1 MKVAT
6 VVGARPQF
14 IKAAPVSRALR
25 SVADEYLIHTGQHY
39 DDGMSKVFFEDL
51 DIPAPAVNL
60 GVGSDLHGA
69 QTAAMLTGIEAVLI
83 EQRPDWVIV
92 YGDTNSTL
100 AGALAGAKLN
110 LPVAHV
116 EAGLRSFR
124 RDMPE
129 EINRVLTDHVADH
142 LYCPTKTAVDHL
154 AAEGIDEGVYLVGD
168 VMVDALLGVKPL
180 LGRDRLRRLNL
191 PDSYVAVTLHRAENV
206 DDQDRL
212 TAALAVLAVLPHQV
226 VFPVHPRTA
235 RALERAE
242 LGIPTNVKMTDPLG
256 YVDMLALV
264 AHADAVLTDS
274 GGLQKESVLL
284 GVRCVTLREET
295 EWPETLAHGWN
306 TIAGLSPN
314 KVLTALEGPIP
325 SEPVAGF
332 GDGAAAVE
340 IAKLLQR

>member
-39 DDGMSKVFFEDL
+39 DEGMSKVFFEDL

-60 GVGSDLHGA
+60 GVGSNLHGA
-69 QTAAMLTGIEAVLI
+69 QTAAMLTGLEAVFI
-83 EQRPDWVIV
+83 EQRPDWVMV

-100 AGALAGAKLN
+100 AGALAAAKLH

-129 EINRVLTDHVADH
+129 EINRVLTDHLADH
-142 LYCPTKTAVDHL
+142 LYCPTRTAVDHL
-154 AAEGIDEGVYLVGD
+154 AAEGIEEGVYLVGD

-180 LGRDRLRRLNL
+180 LDRDRLRRLNL

-206 DDQDRL
+206 DDRDRL
-212 TAALAVLAVLPHQV
+212 AAALVVLAELPHQV

-242 LGIPTNVKMTDPLG
+242 LDLPPNVRMTDPLG

-264 AHADAVLTDS
+264 AHAEAVLTDS

-284 GVRCVTLREET
+284 GVRCVTLRDET

-306 TIAGLSPN
+306 TVAGLRPD
-314 KVLTALEGPIP
+314 KVLAALEVPIP
-325 SEPVAGF
+325 IKPVAGF
-332 GDGAAAVE
+332 GDGTAALE
-340 IAKLLQR
+340 IAKLLER